1 MKADMNKTG
10 LNIFFKPWQTIIVE
24 KILSS
29 DTKWTTKEAY
39 EYVNAK
45 LGDKKISRASVF
57 SFLQKLEREG
67 LLRDAKR
74 VARGGFGMVY
84 WRIMDLTE
92 FWLCM
97 RCQFTD
103 LTDKALLDLSKKAS
117 DEDE

>member
-10 LNIFFKPWQTIIVE
+10 LNTFFKPWQTIIVE

-39 EYVNAK
+39 EYVNTK
-45 LGDKKISRASVF
+45 LGDKKISRPSVV
-57 SFLQKLEREG
+57 SFLQELEGEG
-67 LLRDAKR
+67 FLRGAKR

-103 LTDKALLDLSKKAS
+103 LADKALLDLSEKVS
-117 DEDE
+117 EQE